1 MHNKSAI
8 LCLKININKFQM
20 NKISRFSATPAAL
33 ELIGQLS
40 EEFGELMFY
49 QAGGCCE
56 GTQPQCFR
64 KGHFYPRTKD
74 VSIGT
79 VLGFHFWIDH
89 DLFKYWK
96 YSHFELDVVE
106 GFGAGGFSLETAKKK
121 TFKINYRLFSQQELD
136 NLEDILL
143 YHQYME
149 YEKVKQQG
157 F

>member
-1 MHNKSAI
+1 
-8 LCLKININKFQM
+8 M

-33 ELIGQLS
+33 ELIRQLS

-89 DLFKYWK
+89 DLFEYWK

-136 NLEDILL
+136 NLEDTLL